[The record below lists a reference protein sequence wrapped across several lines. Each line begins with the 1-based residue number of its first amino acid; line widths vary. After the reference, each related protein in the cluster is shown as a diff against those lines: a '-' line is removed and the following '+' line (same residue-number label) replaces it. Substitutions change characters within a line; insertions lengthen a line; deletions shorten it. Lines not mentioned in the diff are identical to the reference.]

1 MSTLVIRN
9 LTEEEKML
17 PLPVQYQIF
26 SQMFCN
32 DSDNKNLKESLL
44 VARTID
50 GCSTEEDYYET
61 INSLGKSKITDF
73 DIMFTDWINYGSDK
87 VDYDLD
93 DQFKVLIKARPQSSR
108 YTVYYPDNMNEDDVY
123 ELVRKEEKE
132 LEDKA
137 IGFLGSAA
145 FHGFDN
151 NGDPYVNNLR
161 SSNQV
166 PFGNQ
171 QVNVTQPDPSIQ
183 NNGDEIVP
191 YQFNFAKQRF
201 TSPEEVLNSVM
212 GVNNQNQQVQM
223 YQQPMYID
231 QWGNVVYYNPQQF

>member
-1 MSTLVIRN
+1 MSLRTDKFLYSKDTDRKFECHLDLGIDKRIKKLYNKRESIENIV
-9 LTEEEKML
+9 
-17 PLPVQYQIF
+17 PV
-26 SQMFCN
+26 
-32 DSDNKNLKESLL
+32 
-44 VARTID
+44 
-50 GCSTEEDYYET
+50 
-61 INSLGKSKITDF
+61 
-73 DIMFTDWINYGSDK
+73 GS
-87 VDYDLD
+87 V
-93 DQFKVLIKARPQSSR
+93 
-108 YTVYYPDNMNEDDVY
+108 
-123 ELVRKEEKE
+123 
-132 LEDKA
+132 
-137 IGFLGSAA
+137 A
-145 FHGFDN
+145 FHGFN
-151 NGDPYVNNLR
+151 NNNDPYINNLR

>member
-1 MSTLVIRN
+1 MSYEYDSTKSIVENYEMFKIFMIEEYGNDLILKTLSVLTFSENQYKDIKIDLLMNDLNHSFISDFGILFLRYKMKGLSNSNFWMNQSLLN
-9 LTEEEKML
+9 LK
-17 PLPVQYQIF
+17 
-26 SQMFCN
+26 
-32 DSDNKNLKESLL
+32 DNKIIKE
-44 VARTID
+44 
-50 GCSTEEDYYET
+50 YYKPADENT
-61 INSLGKSKITDF
+61 YII
-73 DIMFTDWINYGSDK
+73 
-87 VDYDLD
+87 
-93 DQFKVLIKARPQSSR
+93 
-108 YTVYYPDNMNEDDVY
+108 
-123 ELVRKEEKE
+123 
-132 LEDKA
+132 
-137 IGFLGSAA
+137 GSAA
-145 FHGFDN
+145 FNGFN
-151 NGDPYVNNLR
+151 NNDDPYVNNLR

-183 NNGDEIVP
+183 NNGDEIAP